1 MSPRPPRVL
10 VIEDDAALRK
20 VLELRLGLEGFEV
33 AVASDGQAGL
43 DRIEGFRPDA
53 VISDLMMPRLDGYGF
68 RRAARSRPGLE
79 HLPIVLLTAH
89 QRDGDIDDLLELGSI
104 VYMVKPFDAATL
116 AGTLRRLVE
125 TADLPRV
132 EMPGSSAAGRDSRLA
147 ALPPVEMPGSSAA
160 G

>member
-20 VLELRLGLEGFEV
+20 VLELRLTLEGFEV
-33 AVASDGQAGL
+33 AVACDGQAGL
-43 DRIEGFRPDA
+43 DRIEEFHPDA

-68 RRAARSRPGLE
+68 CRAARSRPGLE

-104 VYMVKPFDAATL
+104 VYMVKPFDPDQ
-116 AGTLRRLVE
+116 LVE
-125 TADLPRV
+125 IVKQVSP
-132 EMPGSSAAGRDSRLA
+132 
-147 ALPPVEMPGSSAA
+147 
-160 G
+160 

>member
-43 DRIEGFRPDA
+43 DRIAEFRPDA

-68 RRAARSRPGLE
+68 CRAARSRPGLE

-116 AGTLRRLVE
+116 AGTLRRLV
-125 TADLPRV
+125 
-132 EMPGSSAAGRDSRLA
+132 GAAVAGPPSPSR
-147 ALPPVEMPGSSAA
+147 
-160 G
+160 

>member
-20 VLELRLGLEGFEV
+20 VLELRLTLEGFEV
-33 AVASDGQAGL
+33 AVACDGQAGL
-43 DRIEGFRPDA
+43 DRIEEFHPDA

-68 RRAARSRPGLE
+68 CRAARSRPGLE

-89 QRDGDIDDLLELGSI
+89 QRDGDIDDLLELGGI

-116 AGTLRRLVE
+116 AGTLRRL
-125 TADLPRV
+125 A
-132 EMPGSSAAGRDSRLA
+132 SAAIA
-147 ALPPVEMPGSSAA
+147 GSPFSSH
-160 G
+160 

>member
-1 MSPRPPRVL
+1 VPPRPLRVL

-33 AVASDGQAGL
+33 AVACDGQAGL
-43 DRIEGFRPDA
+43 DRLEDFRPDA

-68 RRAARSRPGLE
+68 CRAARARPGLE

-104 VYMVKPFDAATL
+104 IYMVKPFDARTL
-116 AGTLRRLVE
+116 AGTLRRLTE
-125 TADLPRV
+125 RALA
-132 EMPGSSAAGRDSRLA
+132 PG
-147 ALPPVEMPGSSAA
+147 
-160 G
+160 